1 LITLHIGCTKTQII
15 GYNQWYQ
22 QKIYR
27 KTNLSKNGALSN
39 FGLFWVI
46 LAHYGLF
53 WL

>member
-1 LITLHIGCTKTQII
+1 LITLVALKHRLLV
-15 GYNQWYQ
+15 NQWYQ

-27 KTNLSKNGALSN
+27 KKNLSKNGALSN